1 MSKVYFKNLDALRF
15 FAFLSVFLYH
25 SFWTN
30 VPAVQANGIYQFF
43 YSATRIGHLG
53 VNFFFVLSG
62 FLISFLL
69 MDEEKLTRTISVKS
83 FYIRRIL
90 RIWPL
95 YYLIII
101 GLIVLFP
108 VVYYLVKHSN
118 FDQNLT
124 PWKYFFFLSNFDYI
138 QQGATIP
145 TLNTMWSISIEEQ
158 FYLAWPLLCFLFRG
172 KKFIY
177 PILFIIAGTFLFRF
191 FHADNARVLQWHT
204 FSVINDMAVGGLLA
218 YGCFY
223 HKDKV
228 QKLGRLIPSWCVL
241 AVYVLFF
248 MFAYFAEGSFSNL
261 FFIASIRVILSLFFA
276 FIIFEQVYAEHSIFK
291 LGKAAV
297 LTSLGKI
304 TYGLYCYHYLLIFA
318 ALKAGQ
324 LIGWNTSVFGVLV
337 LDNLVAL
344 SLSILV
350 AHLSYKYYEKRFL
363 KLKPVHATKKAPVNT
378 VPAP

>member
-30 VPAVQANGIYQFF
+30 VPSVQANGVYEFF
-43 YSATRIGHLG
+43 HSATRIGHLG

-69 MDEEKLTRTISVKS
+69 MDEEKLTGTISVKS

-95 YYLIII
+95 YYLITI
-101 GLIVLFP
+101 GLIVFFP
-108 VVYYLVKHSN
+108 LVYYVVKHSVFN
-118 FDQNLT
+118 LNLT

-138 QQGATIP
+138 QQDATIP

-177 PILFIIAGTFLFRF
+177 PIIAIILGTFVFRF
-191 FHADNARVLQWHT
+191 FESSNYRVLQWHT

-218 YGCFY
+218 YYCFY
-223 HKDKV
+223 YKDSV
-228 QKLGRLIPSWCVL
+228 QKLGRIIPSWCIVL
-241 AVYVLFF
+241 VYALFF
-248 MFAYFAEGSFSNL
+248 LFAYFTEGSFSNS
-261 FFIASIRVILSLFFA
+261 FFIASSRFVLSLFFA
-276 FIIFEQVYAEHSIFK
+276 FIIFEQVYAKHSIVKF
-291 LGKAAV
+291 GNAAV
-297 LTSLGKI
+297 LTNLGKI
-304 TYGLYCYHYLLIFA
+304 TYGLYCYHYLMIFA

-324 LIGWNTSVFGVLV
+324 IVGWNKSVFGVLV
-337 LDNLVAL
+337 LDNVVAL

-363 KLKPVHATKKAPVNT
+363 KLKPVHASKKAPVNT